1 MIVDMKEQIFK
12 TKGVKAL
19 VVDDNE
25 VNILVVATMLEQFNI
40 QVDSAISGKVSV
52 EKVKTNDYDIIF
64 MDYLMPEI
72 DGIEATQMIRKLG
85 KVKRPAI
92 IALTANVTDEIKRKF
107 TGAGV
112 DDVMVKPLALNGIC
126 YILQKWLPYDKLEE
140 GMESCLTQKE
150 LCTNGIRKVK
160 GIDELKEVLERVE
173 ELDVELGLSHLANQ
187 MDNYIKILE
196 AVVEN
201 IQLAIKRLQQLNA
214 SQALVSSMKIEFHSL
229 KGVFVNIGAVS
240 LSDQSYLLE
249 MAAESQDADYI
260 KGKFN
265 SYIETVENFIIKLSD
280 ALKRYGVE
288 ENCQNTYVPM
298 EQEDYAMYMEDLVY
312 HLKRFEF
319 NELQELSEQ
328 LLLASQGEQ
337 REKMKKIS
345 REIQNFR
352 YEEALEL
359 LQA

>member
-1 MIVDMKEQIFK
+1 MIADMEEQIFK

-19 VVDDNE
+19 AVDDNE
-25 VNILVVATMLEQFNI
+25 VNILVVATMLEQFDI
-40 QVDSAISGKVSV
+40 QVDSAVSGKGSV
-52 EKVKTNDYDIIF
+52 EKAKTNDYDIIF
-64 MDYLMPEI
+64 MDYLMPEV
-72 DGIEATQMIRKLG
+72 DGIEATQMIRNLG
-85 KVKRPAI
+85 KIKRPAI

-107 TGAGV
+107 IGAGV
-112 DDVMVKPLALNGIC
+112 DDVMAKPLALNEIC
-126 YILQKWLPYDKLEE
+126 YILRKWLPYDKMDE
-140 GMESCLTQKE
+140 GVESPPNQKQA
-150 LCTNGIRKVK
+150 CTNENGKSE
-160 GIDELKEVLERVE
+160 GIDELEEALEMVE
-173 ELDVELGLSHLANQ
+173 ELNVELGLSHLGNQ

-196 AVVEN
+196 AAVEN

-229 KGVFVNIGAVS
+229 KGVFINIGAVS

-249 MAAESQDADYI
+249 MAAGNQDADYI
-260 KGKFN
+260 KGKFDL
-265 SYIETVENFIIKLSD
+265 YIKTVENFVIKLSD

-319 NELQELSEQ
+319 NELQELSAQ

-337 REKMKKIS
+337 REVMKQVS